1 MLKKIFRRKKDESN
15 KKRWIL
21 IAIYLATFMTAFE
34 TTIVITAANAI
45 ANSFGR
51 EIPIALLFS
60 SYLFSSALSTPVF
73 SRLADQ
79 YGKKPIFIIGLLL
92 FMTGTFLCG
101 ISQSFFILVFFR
113 MVQGIGAGGIVPI
126 TFSLIGNLFDY
137 ESRGR
142 IMGLNNSAWG
152 IASLAAPLLGG
163 LLVENFSWHCVF
175 FINIPVGLIT
185 ILILLLFYDEEKRPS
200 VSFSYQE
207 LGQYLFLITVLF
219 L

>member
-21 IAIYLATFMTAFE
+21 IAIYLATFMTVVE
-34 TTIVITAANAI
+34 TTIVITA

-101 ISQSFFILVFFR
+101 ISQSFFYS
-113 MVQGIGAGGIVPI
+113 GI
-126 TFSLIGNLFDY
+126 F
-137 ESRGR
+137 
-142 IMGLNNSAWG
+142 
-152 IASLAAPLLGG
+152 
-163 LLVENFSWHCVF
+163 
-175 FINIPVGLIT
+175 
-185 ILILLLFYDEEKRPS
+185 
-200 VSFSYQE
+200 
-207 LGQYLFLITVLF
+207 
-219 L
+219 

>member
-1 MLKKIFRRKKDESN
+1 
-15 KKRWIL
+15 
-21 IAIYLATFMTAFE
+21 
-34 TTIVITAANAI
+34 
-45 ANSFGR
+45 
-51 EIPIALLFS
+51 
-60 SYLFSSALSTPVF
+60 
-73 SRLADQ
+73 
-79 YGKKPIFIIGLLL
+79 
-92 FMTGTFLCG
+92 MTGTFLCG

-163 LLVENFSWHCVF
+163 LLVENFSWHWVF

-185 ILILLLFYDEEKRPS
+185 ILI
-200 VSFSYQE
+200 
-207 LGQYLFLITVLF
+207 
-219 L
+219 